1 MSEGLS
7 QYTLRPIEAA
17 SILLVV
23 EGSAGDMVVSPT
35 SSGEVP
41 QASSVQRG
49 SVLFIAAGQS
59 LTLKPKPG
67 ARFLAFRALC
77 IL

>member
-1 MSEGLS
+1 MES
-7 QYTLRPIEAA
+7 A

-23 EGSAGDMVVSPT
+23 EGNAEDMVVSPT
-35 SSGEVP
+35 TSGEVP
-41 QASSVQRG
+41 QASSVERG

-67 ARFLAFRALC
+67 TRLVAFRALC

>member
-1 MSEGLS
+1 MN
-7 QYTLRPIEAA
+7 QYTLRPMESA
-17 SILLVV
+17 SIVLVV
-23 EGSAGDMVVSPT
+23 EGSAGDVDVSPA

-41 QASSVQRG
+41 HATCMERG
-49 SVLFIAAGQS
+49 SVLFVVAGQS

-67 ARFLAFRALC
+67 SRFLAFRALC